1 MFNLQKK
8 IPNNQNR
15 PKKMKKLSIRWLNW
29 ISNEKEAGVDE
40 KVTSW
45 SCKQMPKRGWEQ
57 VRRKD
62 GRYEQELILCVRL

>member
-8 IPNNQNR
+8 YPTTKIDQ
-15 PKKMKKLSIRWLNW
+15 KKMKRLSIRWLNW
-29 ISNEKEAGVDE
+29 ISSEKEAGVDE

>member
-15 PKKMKKLSIRWLNW
+15 PKKMKKLSIRWPNW
-29 ISNEKEAGVDE
+29 ISSEKEVGVDE

-45 SCKQMPKRGWEQ
+45 SCKQTPKREWEQ

-62 GRYEQELILCVRL
+62 GRYERELILCVRL